1 MKHLKL
7 FENFNSEDV
16 QEFMSFSREKFLE
29 LTDMGFR
36 VKVEDKNSEPLLE
49 NMIRMT
55 IKERKSQGFKFSEV
69 SSVIEEILLI
79 NIGMGPLYKITHVV
93 VIPEWRENHQGER
106 LSYIFSGNECQWY
119 FESPGLRKMESLN
132 PLNLNVKCV
141 ELFFE

>member
-29 LTDMGFR
+29 LSDMGFT

-55 IKERKSQGFKFSEV
+55 IKERRYQPFKFSEV

-79 NIGMGPLYKITHVV
+79 NIGMGPLHKKTHVV

-119 FESPGLRKMESLN
+119 FEGKSFFQPSLN
-132 PLNLNVKCV
+132 PLNLSVKCV